1 MTTETRERH
10 RMVKDQIE
18 ARGIKDRALLA
29 VLRKIPRHLFVPGS
43 LQSYAYADKALPTT
57 CGQSISQPYIVAK
70 MTEMLYLSKRHKV
83 LEIGTGTG
91 YQTAVLAELAAE
103 VYTMEIIP
111 EMYETAKAN
120 PVLKNYYNV
129 HFIEGNGYEGYLP
142 AAPYDAVI
150 VTAAPPQVPKEL
162 INQLSPGGR
171 MVVPVG
177 DFIQE
182 LQLIIKDVDNTVK
195 ILPILGVSFVP
206 MTGRS

>member
-1 MTTETRERH
+1 MQTEARERR
-10 RMVKDQIE
+10 RMVKEHIV

-43 LQSYAYADKALPTT
+43 LQSYAYADKALPAS
-57 CGQSISQPYIVAK
+57 CGQSISQPFIVAK
-70 MTEMLYLSKRHKV
+70 MTELLHLSKRHKV

-91 YQTAVLAELAAE
+91 YQTAILAELSEE

-111 EMYETAKAN
+111 EMYETAKSN
-120 PVLKNYYNV
+120 PVLKNYHNV
-129 HFIEGNGYEGYLP
+129 HFIKGNGYAGYPP

-150 VTAAPPQVPKEL
+150 VTAAPSQVPKEL
-162 INQLSPGGR
+162 VNQLSPGGR

-182 LQLIIKDVDNTVK
+182 LQLITKEADNTVN
-195 ILPILGVSFVP
+195 IFPILGVSFVP
-206 MTGRS
+206 MTGRP